1 MSLSK
6 WPEPRSTM
14 ATCSIKLQ
22 IFKKLPGTELPS
34 GMAVLPEQIL
44 VAELVGVTRNL
55 MKRLEGIHY
64 MYCHYNLSLDKV
76 TSAGSVTVP
85 ERP

>member
-14 ATCSIKLQ
+14 VTSSIKLQ
-22 IFKKLPGTELPS
+22 IFKKLPGAELPS

-44 VAELVGVTRNL
+44 VAELVEVTMNL
-55 MKRLEGIHY
+55 MK
-64 MYCHYNLSLDKV
+64 
-76 TSAGSVTVP
+76 
-85 ERP
+85 

>member
-14 ATCSIKLQ
+14 ATYSVKLQ

-44 VAELVGVTRNL
+44 VAELVKVTRNL
-55 MKRLEGIHY
+55 MK
-64 MYCHYNLSLDKV
+64 
-76 TSAGSVTVP
+76 
-85 ERP
+85 